1 MSTAIVIE
9 KDWTTI
15 SKKRNSPNKYSGG
28 NHYDQDTIK
37 INPYN
42 PNNFLASK
50 EQVEDILKK
59 VGVNLP
65 VRNLKLYH
73 LAFTHKSYLK
83 RILQNKML
91 DVQIVREPN
100 VLELQED
107 SNERLEFLGD
117 QITNSIIVYFLY
129 RTFPTE
135 QEGFLTKLKTNL
147 ISTQFYARFARY
159 LGLQRFLVISKHVEE
174 QGNGRN
180 NDKILEN
187 VFESFMGA
195 LFEDFSNIP
204 SVYTQKLGLLS
215 GPGYEVCEK
224 LVVHL
229 LQKLIDFDDLTQNDT
244 NYKDILLRFYQA
256 TFQIVPRYVEI
267 SSTGPP
273 NNRMFTMGVFDKDGN
288 IVGRGIGNSKKKAE
302 QLASQD
308 ALKAFGK
315 L

>member
-1 MSTAIVIE
+1 MSTNTY
-9 KDWTTI
+9 KDTTPI
-15 SKKRNSPNKYSGG
+15 FGRKKTSPPRNG
-28 NHYDQDTIK
+28 HYELDTIK

-42 PNNFLASK
+42 PNNFLATRD
-50 EQVEDILKK
+50 QVEEILRK
-59 VGVNLP
+59 VGINLP
-65 VRNLKLYH
+65 VRNLKLYQ

-83 RILQNKML
+83 RILQNRNL
-91 DVQIVREPN
+91 DVHIDKEPG

-129 RTFPTE
+129 RTYPTE

-204 SVYTQKLGLLS
+204 SVYTQKLGLIS

-229 LQKLIDFDDLTQNDT
+229 LQKLIDFDDIVQNDT

-256 TFQIVPRYVEI
+256 TFQIVPRYVEVNA
-267 SSTGPP
+267 TGPP
-273 NNRMFTMGVFDKDGN
+273 NNRIFTMGVYDKDGN
-288 IVGRGIGNSKKKAE
+288 VVGRGIGNSKKKAE
-302 QLASQD
+302 QLSSQD
-308 ALKAFGK
+308 ALKYFGR